1 MRNSQALDSREYVIH
16 QNAMRRFYGEAGTGS
31 VIVEAHSAPFQAALC
46 DWDLLITA
54 ARPSRANHSGTTSA
68 YLVFIK
74 NCATALEG
82 PSAPE
87 FNLEAA
93 LPVVALS
100 PASVLDR
107 VRTVFGLNISETA
120 DVFGITRQTAYQWM
134 KLADMELV
142 RAHGKR
148 ERIKELY
155 AAAQAWQSHPQLKG
169 RWLHALLPDG
179 NTLLDLLKTSPIDL
193 NTMQAAYQV
202 LAASTAERRRDEGER
217 ATRAATAL
225 ADALTGLGAG
235 RKPREG

>member
-1 MRNSQALDSREYVIH
+1 MRNSQTLDSREYVIR

-31 VIVEAHSAPFQAALC
+31 VIDEAHSAPFQAALC

-54 ARPSRANHSGTTSA
+54 ARPSRASHSGTTSG
-68 YLVFIK
+68 YIVFIK
-74 NCATALEG
+74 NCTTALEG
-82 PSAPE
+82 PLAQE

-193 NTMQAAYQV
+193 NTLQATYQV

-235 RKPREG
+235 RKAREG

>member
-1 MRNSQALDSREYVIH
+1 MRNSQTLDSREYVIR

-31 VIVEAHSAPFQAALC
+31 VIDEDHSVPFQAALC
-46 DWDLLITA
+46 DWDLLITD
-54 ARPSRANHSGTTSA
+54 ARPSRTSHSGTTSG
-68 YLVFIK
+68 YIVFIK
-74 NCATALEG
+74 NCTTALEG
-82 PSAPE
+82 PLAKE

-107 VRTVFGLNISETA
+107 VRNVFGLNISETA

-193 NTMQAAYQV
+193 NALQATYQV
-202 LAASTAERRRDEGER
+202 LAASTAKRRRDEGER

-235 RKPREG
+235 RKAREG